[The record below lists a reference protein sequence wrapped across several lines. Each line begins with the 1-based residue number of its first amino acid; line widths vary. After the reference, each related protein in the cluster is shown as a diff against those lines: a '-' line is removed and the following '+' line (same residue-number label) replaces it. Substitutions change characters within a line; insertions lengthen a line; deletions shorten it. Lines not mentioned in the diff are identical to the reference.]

1 MEKISFEISG
11 NQVKKLHDDSI
22 DWSQFGKVKVK
33 RASHVEFS
41 NKTGLWYVQSAKSKR
56 MIKDDFKTRV
66 QALAFEKIYYSPGG
80 KGWVELTGENS

>member
-11 NQVKKLHDDSI
+11 NQVRKLHDDNI

-33 RASHVEFS
+33 RASNVEFS
-41 NKTGLWYVQSAKSKR
+41 NKTGLWYVQSAKTKK

-80 KGWVELTGENS
+80 KGWVELVG